1 MSVFLLFKLMAAFGG
16 AGQAVHCLDMHACMH
31 ARSHTL
37 LLRSSATQENCP
49 VCGSASATIERQA
62 ASTLADLRE
71 FLEEDGQF
79 QLKGTGLTTMVCRW
93 GVYFS

>member
-1 MSVFLLFKLMAAFGG
+1 M
-16 AGQAVHCLDMHACMH
+16 
-31 ARSHTL
+31 
-37 LLRSSATQENCP
+37 
-49 VCGSASATIERQA
+49 CGSASATIERQA

-93 GVYFS
+93 DFFFLDGLRL